1 MEIKTASGKSISYS
15 IQYYIDVNT
24 YSHTFVTLNEFKLF
38 CEDINISD
46 GEYNE
51 FVKLYNEYRDDIIN
65 DKFID
70 ANNNMVNIYITVHN
84 GKIYSNRFFAGLC
97 YIMRSLKASNDILT
111 DGLLYMVRCSHWYYS
126 LNHEHN
132 ELSIDYLKDLEDE
145 SKNVYTISVYK
156 DYVKLT
162 RDINGDKV
170 DILKGHKLELKYDY
184 DFVKHHSEKK

>member
-1 MEIKTASGKSISYS
+1 MEIKTVSGKSISYS

-24 YSHTFVTLNEFKLF
+24 HSHMFSTLDEFKLF
-38 CEDINISD
+38 CKDINISD
-46 GEYNE
+46 DEYNE

-65 DKFID
+65 DKYSEGND
-70 ANNNMVNIYITVHN
+70 NRMNIYFTVHN
-84 GKIYSNRFFAGLC
+84 GKIYSNRFYVGLC
-97 YIMRSLKASNDILT
+97 YVMRSLKASNDILT

-170 DILKGHKLELKYDY
+170 DILKGYKLELKYDY

>member
-51 FVKLYNEYRDDIIN
+51 FIKLYNEYRDDIIN
-65 DKFID
+65 DKFIEGH
-70 ANNNMVNIYITVHN
+70 NNVVNIYITVHN

-170 DILKGHKLELKYDY
+170 DILKGYKLELKYDY
-184 DFVKHHSEKK
+184 DFVKHHSDKK